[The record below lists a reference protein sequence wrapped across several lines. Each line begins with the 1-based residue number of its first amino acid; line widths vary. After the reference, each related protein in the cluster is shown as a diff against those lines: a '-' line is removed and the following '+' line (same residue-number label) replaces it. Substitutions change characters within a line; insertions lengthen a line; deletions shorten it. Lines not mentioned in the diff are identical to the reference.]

1 MFGEVFSLKE
11 LIANKTKSV
20 SEDNCGGTVNCEQN
34 YIRSLQ
40 ERISSLKRELEQK
53 QNIIEGLLDVNKLR
67 IDRIADMKCPWK
79 RSRFNFGTQ
88 THKKAKIRGKWST
101 QKLI

>member
-1 MFGEVFSLKE
+1 MHMFGGVLSQKE

-40 ERISSLKRELEQK
+40 ERISSLERQLEQK
-53 QNIIEGLLDVNKLR
+53 QSII
-67 IDRIADMKCPWK
+67 
-79 RSRFNFGTQ
+79 
-88 THKKAKIRGKWST
+88 
-101 QKLI
+101 